1 MNAEDIAYYDRL
13 ETDRRTEELRA
24 KLADLREH
32 GVRVRLRG
40 DAGSVAVNA
49 FGAVVDV
56 AIDRRNAEFIAE
68 EVLAD
73 YLVEALRAAENRA
86 QRTHDHLLGYDEMEN
101 D

>member
-1 MNAEDIAYYDRL
+1 MNPADLAYYDRL
-13 ETDRRTEELRA
+13 ATDKKTEELRA
-24 KLADLREH
+24 KLADLRDH

-56 AIDRRNAEFIAE
+56 AIERKNAEYIAE

-73 YLVEALRAAENRA
+73 YLVEALRAAELRA
-86 QRTHDHLLGYDEMEN
+86 RKTRDHLLGYDDMEN
-101 D
+101 N